1 MEERRGL
8 EKGREV
14 VRRWK
19 REKCRR
25 YVGLC
30 FESLECEGITDQFST
45 LTRYFFFL
53 TYPPMQTIE
62 GGLQV
67 VDF

>member
-1 MEERRGL
+1 MVERRGL
-8 EKGREV
+8 EKGGEEV
-14 VRRWK
+14 GRWK
-19 REKCRR
+19 REKQRR
-25 YVGLC
+25 CVGLC
-30 FESLECEGITDQFST
+30 FESRECEKITDPFST
-45 LTRYFFFL
+45 ILRYFFFL